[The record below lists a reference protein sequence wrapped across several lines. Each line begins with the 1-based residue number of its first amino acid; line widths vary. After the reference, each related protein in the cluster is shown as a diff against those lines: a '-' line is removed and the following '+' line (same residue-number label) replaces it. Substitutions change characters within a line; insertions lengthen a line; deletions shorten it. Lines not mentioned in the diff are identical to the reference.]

1 MRSEARPPPP
11 ETGTTYRATGPSAPP
26 SHSWRPH
33 LPYLTQALHGDDS
46 GSVLKFLGTH
56 RRRGEGLWAPA
67 SPPPTRPVPRNTP
80 FPPPGKREVIG
91 RAGQPETLGRTQ
103 RTESSQRG
111 GKVVA
116 RSRGLSRPPF
126 LHSSLMILRF
136 QTFKPGG
143 HRTRGHGKGGPQRRC
158 GFQLSTAVPA
168 PNLPRDMPAQ
178 CSAGARCLPRL
189 PPSLP
194 PAPAGT
200 APGASAGA
208 STPCPSVPDDA
219 GGGQRSGPAP
229 AEAADAAGR
238 GRTPGQSCTS
248 PWPTTNDKGNG
259 QAREGGVAAPTYG
272 PPGPWPHTRAAR
284 PLVHALVR
292 VARGS
297 VASAS

>member
-194 PAPAGT
+194 RQPGQRRERARAPAPPVHLFPMTPAAGSARGPRQQKPPMPRGGGARRASLAQ
-200 APGASAGA
+200 APGRPQTTRETG
-208 STPCPSVPDDA
+208 
-219 GGGQRSGPAP
+219 R
-229 AEAADAAGR
+229 R
-238 GRTPGQSCTS
+238 GRAELLLL
-248 PWPTTNDKGNG
+248 PTGH
-259 QAREGGVAAPTYG
+259 RV
-272 PPGPWPHTRAAR
+272 PGPTHAPRGLWSTR
-284 PLVHALVR
+284 
-292 VARGS
+292 
-297 VASAS
+297 

>member
-11 ETGTTYRATGPSAPP
+11 ETGTTHRATGPSAPP
-26 SHSWRPH
+26 SHSWHPH
-33 LPYLTQALHGDDS
+33 PPYLTQALHGDDS

-67 SPPPTRPVPRNTP
+67 SPPTTRPIPRNTP
-80 FPPPGKREVIG
+80 FPPPGKREVTA
-91 RAGQPETLGRTQ
+91 RARQPGTLGRTQ
-103 RTESSQRG
+103 RAESSHRG

-116 RSRGLSRPPF
+116 RSRGLPRPAF
-126 LHSSLMILRF
+126 LHSSLNDPPLSDF
-136 QTFKPGG
+136 QARRPPHRGGWGGNLSAAAGLNFPPRCQPQTCPGTCP
-143 HRTRGHGKGGPQRRC
+143 RSAPQARAA
-158 GFQLSTAVPA
+158 SPA
-168 PNLPRDMPAQ
+168 F
-178 CSAGARCLPRL
+178 
-189 PPSLP
+189 LP

-208 STPCPSVPDDA
+208 STPRPSVPDDA

-259 QAREGGVAAPTYG
+259 RAREGGVAAPTCG
-272 PPGPWPHTRAAR
+272 HRVPGPT
-284 PLVHALVR
+284 HAL
-292 VARGS
+292 RGLWS
-297 VASAS
+297 TR